1 MTLARASV
9 RECPLTTDSEQV
21 SSPASQSRPW
31 WFVLIG
37 FWRTIPILVALAAG
51 YAIGAPRRGAL
62 VGLAFLVSS
71 FGFSRWAKAN
81 QSRLDDDRLMMRAFT
96 FYFAVLAALLVLVA
110 LGWLVAKHA

>member
-1 MTLARASV
+1 VLAWTSAQ
-9 RECPLTTDSEQV
+9 ECEPTADTEQV

-37 FWRTIPILVALAAG
+37 FWRTIPILFALAAG
-51 YAIGAPRRGAL
+51 YAIGTPRVGAL

-81 QSRLDDDRLMMRAFT
+81 QSRLENDRLMMRAFT
-96 FYFAVLAALLVLVA
+96 FYFAGLAALLVLVA
-110 LGWLVAKHA
+110 LVWLIAEHA